1 MAFAKALREAGF
13 MLEVVWDYD
22 LCNLLTKALLKK
34 RTEPMAPYSYHIP
47 FSTELTKKTR
57 GP

>member
-22 LCNLLTKALLKK
+22 LCNLLTKALLKN
-34 RTEPMAPYSYHIP
+34 TMSVSPTSLDWGWQTTNP
-47 FSTELTKKTR
+47 
-57 GP
+57 G